1 MRVYHDLWLNSTYN
15 STYIL
20 LRRKAFHNLLIVT
33 ALGHYENWVHSW
45 AWCLAESHLL
55 ASQLKTVLCT
65 APVFSNCRAK
75 CWNTKLKKKKKAIM
89 TVHKI
94 SYCVLFTM
102 GLLTFIEHSFPDLLN
117 KEFVCD
123 TITYEG
129 QYGYRRNP
137 ICCDKS
143 SNH

>member
-1 MRVYHDLWLNSTYN
+1 
-15 STYIL
+15 
-20 LRRKAFHNLLIVT
+20 
-33 ALGHYENWVHSW
+33 
-45 AWCLAESHLL
+45 
-55 ASQLKTVLCT
+55 
-65 APVFSNCRAK
+65 
-75 CWNTKLKKKKKAIM
+75 M

-143 SNH
+143 NNH